1 MADRTALRAAIKR
14 RLANRSDVT
23 DADADRWLDDGLL
36 DLATQRIH
44 IRELESIGSAIPS
57 QVGVAAYTIPAAA
70 FAILYLVD
78 TTNSRVL
85 DRYPGTFESFLRAQ
99 QAESP
104 TTNDV
109 PTHFIEFGAQFH
121 VTLTP
126 QVTTINWTP
135 YVYTFPT
142 FTSDA
147 SAVPGIPT
155 FYHYGLELVAAQHGF
170 RELGDEER
178 AQIAEQ
184 EWIAWLQKRD
194 SARRRTTRFNAPTRG
209 IGPHPASINRRTG
222 V

>member
-1 MADRTALRAAIKR
+1 MADRTALRAAVKR
-14 RLANRSDVT
+14 RLANRSDIT
-23 DADADRWLDDGLL
+23 DADLDRWLDDGLI
-36 DLATQRIH
+36 DMTTQRIH
-44 IRELESIGSAIPS
+44 IRELEAIGVPIAS
-57 QVGVAAYTIPAAA
+57 QVGVAAYTIPATA
-70 FAILYLVD
+70 FSILYLVD

-85 DRYPGTFESFLRAQ
+85 DRYPGTFENFLRAQ

-104 TTNDV
+104 TTDDV
-109 PTHFIEFGAQFH
+109 PTHFIEFGSQFH

-135 YVYTFPT
+135 YVYTYAV
-142 FTSDA
+142 FTSET
-147 SAVPGIPT
+147 SAVPGIPA

-184 EWIAWLQKRD
+184 EWLSWLGKRD
-194 SARRRTTRFNAPTRG
+194 SARRQTTRFNAPTRG
-209 IGPHPASINRRTG
+209 VGPHPASINRRTG